1 MGVKLFAFLLAF
13 VLIYYY
19 REMVQAWFSPEPG
32 KVSLHFDEVLCRV
45 RFLSPE
51 RWIALVEG

>member
-32 KVSLHFDEVLCRV
+32 KVSLHFDEVL
-45 RFLSPE
+45 
-51 RWIALVEG
+51 